1 MGLMTRFQ
9 NKKKKDPNY
18 GNTGGVK
25 VIGTMPTSA
34 IGKQQ
39 AVADLEKELKKDLA
53 SLKMI
58 QSIKQKENEK
68 ATHLVPKYMPV
79 VASLKAS
86 GSSHFLLGQILVW
99 LFDIKDIHEA
109 MELAVYCIEKK
120 VAMPE
125 RFKRKLPTYLCDTIL
140 DWAENEHEAGRTP
153 EPYFRQIYDLAKDWD
168 IPDQVRAR
176 LFRLRGL
183 IALEKEDFEQAVT
196 ELEKA
201 TEYGAKVKTA
211 LSKAQ
216 KKLADKAEQLTDKP
230 EQN

>member
-1 MGLMTRFQ
+1 MSLMTRFQ

-18 GNTGGVK
+18 GNTGGAK
-25 VIGTMPTSA
+25 VLGTMPTSA

-39 AVADLEKELKKDLA
+39 VTADLEKELKKDLA

-58 QSIKQKENEK
+58 QSIKQKESEK

-79 VASLKAS
+79 VNTMKAS
-86 GSSHFLLGQILVW
+86 GSSHPLLGQILVW

-109 MELAVYCIEKK
+109 MALAVYCIEKK
-120 VAMPE
+120 VPMPE
-125 RFKRKLPTYLCDTIL
+125 RFKRKLPTYLCDTIAE
-140 DWAENEHEAGRTP
+140 WAENEFEAGRTP
-153 EPYFRQIYDLAKDWD
+153 EPYFGQLYDLAKDWD
-168 IPDQVRAR
+168 IPDQVRAKF
-176 LFRLRGL
+176 FRLQGL
-183 IALEKEDFEQAVT
+183 IALKKENFKQAVT

-216 KKLADKAEQLTDKP
+216 KKLTDIAEQ
-230 EQN
+230 N